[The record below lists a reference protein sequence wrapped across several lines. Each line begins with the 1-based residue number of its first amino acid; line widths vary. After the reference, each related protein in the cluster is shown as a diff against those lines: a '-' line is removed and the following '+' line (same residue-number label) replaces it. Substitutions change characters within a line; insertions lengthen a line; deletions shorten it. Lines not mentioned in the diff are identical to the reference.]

1 MASDIIETI
10 TANPVTVLID
20 EKAYSEFYEHVKAHV
35 SAFVPDTSTAKGR
48 SEIASMAF
56 KVTRSKTAI
65 DAAGKKLN
73 EDARARINA
82 VDAQRRKIREE
93 LDALADEVRRPLTEW
108 ETAEKAF
115 EKMAVET
122 IDEINR
128 LGNFGADEG
137 SRELSQKI
145 SSLESFDLDI
155 YHLRDRLAEATA
167 AKNNGLAVLK
177 SALARVTKYEADRA
191 ELARLRA
198 EAEARAEAERERLER
213 ERIAKEAAER
223 EARERAEYEANV
235 KRQAEAADRA
245 QKEARDREARA
256 AENARVE
263 AERAAAERIAKAEA
277 DAARVKAD
285 AERAERER
293 LDQIEKTKREEA
305 ARQADRAHR
314 SSVMKDAKEAI
325 MLHGVDEDAAKKIV
339 LAIVAGEIPHV
350 TLRF

>member
-1 MASDIIETI
+1 MPTDIIETI
-10 TANPVTVLID
+10 TASPVTVLID
-20 EKAYSEFYEHVKAHV
+20 EKAYSEFYERVKAHV

-108 ETAEKAF
+108 EETEKARVAAAKVVR
-115 EKMAVET
+115 ENIAG
-122 IDEINR
+122 
-128 LGNFGADEG
+128 LGNSPHDATSGE
-137 SRELSQKI
+137 I
-145 SSLESFDLDI
+145 
-155 YHLRDRLAEATA
+155 RDRLAELNAIEIDPEILREELDIAISTKSEA
-167 AKNNGLAVLK
+167 MSHLLAH
-177 SALARVTKYEADRA
+177 LARAEKAEADAA

-198 EAEARAEAERERLER
+198 EAEAREAAERDRLER
-213 ERIAKEAAER
+213 ERLAKEAAER
-223 EARERAEYEANV
+223 EARERAEYEASI
-235 KRQAEAADRA
+235 KREAESAERA
-245 QKEARDREARA
+245 QREARA
-256 AENARVE
+256 REEAAAQRARDE
-263 AERAAAERIAKAEA
+263 AERAAAERVAKAEA
-277 DAARVKAD
+277 EAARVKAE

-293 LDQIEKTKREEA
+293 LDQIERTKREEA

-314 SSVMKDAKEAI
+314 SAVMKDAKEAI
-325 MLHGVDEDAAKKIV
+325 MSHGVDDDAAKKIV

>member
-1 MASDIIETI
+1 MTTDIIETI
-10 TANPVTVLID
+10 SANPVTVLID
-20 EKAYSEFYEHVKAHV
+20 EKAYSEFYEHVRAHV

-108 ETAEKAF
+108 ETAEKARAA
-115 EKMAVET
+115 KVKET
-122 IDEINR
+122 RENVIG
-128 LGNFGADEG
+128 LGN
-137 SRELSQKI
+137 
-145 SSLESFDLDI
+145 SSPHETAQDI
-155 YHLRDRLAEATA
+155 RDRIDQIAEIALTGA
-167 AKNNGLAVLK
+167 ILGDEYDQTVADRDA
-177 SALARVTKYEADRA
+177 SLARLHDQLARAMKYEADQA

-198 EAEARAEAERERLER
+198 DAEAREIADRERIERERLV
-213 ERIAKEAAER
+213 KEAAER
-223 EARERAEYEANV
+223 EAREKAEYEANV
-235 KRQAEAADRA
+235 RREADAAERA
-245 QKEARDREARA
+245 QKEALDREARA
-256 AENARVE
+256 IENARIE
-263 AERAAAERIAKAEA
+263 AERAAAERVAKAEA
-277 DAARVKAD
+277 EAAKVKAD

-293 LDQIEKTKREEA
+293 LDHIEKTKREEA

-314 SSVMKDAKEAI
+314 SAVMKEAKEAI
-325 MLHGVDEDAAKKIV
+325 MAHGADEDAAKKIV
-339 LAIVAGEIPHV
+339 LAIVAGEIPYV